1 MTARK
6 CTRST
11 LSRTG
16 KYRVRRMH
24 AWQVLALVQ
33 VQVQVPVLALVPVWV
48 RVLVLVLVQRL
59 DQMAQVHIDTASP
72 YHVEARV
79 VCSHS

>member
-24 AWQVLALVQ
+24 AWQVLALVL
-33 VQVQVPVLALVPVWV
+33 VLVPLSVRVWV
-48 RVLVLVLVQRL
+48 LVLVLPLVLVLVQRL
-59 DQMAQVHIDTASP
+59 EQMAQGRVDTASERN
-72 YHVEARV
+72 VETM
-79 VCSHS
+79 